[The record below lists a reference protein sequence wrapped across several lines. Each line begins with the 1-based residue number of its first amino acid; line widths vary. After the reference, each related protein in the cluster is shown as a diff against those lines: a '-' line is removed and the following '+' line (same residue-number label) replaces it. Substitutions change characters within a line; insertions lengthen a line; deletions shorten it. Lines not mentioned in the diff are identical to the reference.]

1 MPTTMTKIN
10 GNNPKSIK
18 SLFDR
23 IQTIFDRNHLDV
35 FHEPITHHIEEYSFL
50 ARYDDDEDYVQ
61 RILILFHKYI
71 DPKTSKSQR
80 KAMDLVFKVFMG
92 ISLVDLMS
100 TCRDQYDWQTLED
113 FEIGGGE
120 KQ

>member
-1 MPTTMTKIN
+1 MSRIN
-10 GNNPKSIK
+10 GHNPRNTK
-18 SLFDR
+18 SLFER
-23 IQTIFDRNHLDV
+23 IQTIFDRDHLDV
-35 FHEPITHHIEEYSFL
+35 FHEPIMHHIEEYSFL
-50 ARYDDDEDYVQ
+50 ARYDDDEDYVR

>member
-1 MPTTMTKIN
+1 MTKIN
-10 GNNPKSIK
+10 GHNPRDTK
-18 SLFDR
+18 SLFER

-35 FHEPITHHIEEYSFL
+35 FHEPIMYQIEECSL
-50 ARYDDDEDYVQ
+50 LSRYDYDEDYVQ
-61 RILILFHKYI
+61 GILILFHKYI

-80 KAMDLVFKVFMG
+80 KTMDLVFKVFMG

-113 FEIGGGE
+113 FETGGGE

>member
-1 MPTTMTKIN
+1 MPIVMNKIN
-10 GNNPKSIK
+10 GHNPRDTK
-18 SLFDR
+18 SLFER

-35 FHEPITHHIEEYSFL
+35 FHEPIVHHIEECSIL
-50 ARYDDDEDYVQ
+50 TKYDYDEDCVE

-92 ISLVDLMS
+92 TSLVDLMI

-120 KQ
+120 EQ